1 MIRSDSNR
9 KRGDA
14 GKNDTNSWMVTFSDL
29 CTLLLTFF
37 VLLFS
42 LTSTDDKK
50 FEISFRNFGAGSGIL
65 SFKEYREI
73 ARPMEI
79 LIENVKKIYGERV
92 TIGNYADLPEADIY
106 TNNLETLGSFLAMQQ
121 VDGGLRFTFK
131 EDILFS
137 SGSSDLMNEM
147 KPVLN
152 KIIRFL
158 MISGYLAY
166 IDGHTDSVPTQT
178 ERFISNED
186 LSIARAMSIRKYLLL
201 SGEIAPDSIGFTGYG
216 ALKPISSNDL
226 SEGRNKNRRVEI
238 ILKNRG
244 YF

>member
-9 KRGDA
+9 KRGDSDE
-14 GKNDTNSWMVTFSDL
+14 KDTNGWMITFSDL

-42 LTSTDDKK
+42 LSSLDNKK
-50 FEISFRNFGAGSGIL
+50 LKISFRNFGVGSGIL

-73 ARPMEI
+73 AQPMET
-79 LIENVKKIYGERV
+79 LIEDITKMYGKRV
-92 TIGNYADLPEADIY
+92 TIGKYTDLPETDID
-106 TNNLETLGSFLAMQQ
+106 TNELETLGNFLAMQQ
-121 VDGGLRFTFK
+121 IEEGLRLTFK
-131 EDILFS
+131 EEILFS

-147 KPVLN
+147 MPVLD
-152 KIIRFL
+152 KIARFI
-158 MISGYLAY
+158 MISGYQTY
-166 IDGHTDSVPTQT
+166 IDGHTDSVPVQA
-178 ERFISNED
+178 ERFNSNED
-186 LSIARAMSIRKYLLL
+186 LSVARAMSIRKYLLL
-201 SGEIAPDSIGFTGYG
+201 QESISHDSIGLTGYG

-226 SEGRNKNRRVEI
+226 LEGRNKNRRVEI